1 MEILLIGL
9 SHRSAPLE
17 VRERLW
23 FPPSSLTE
31 SLRSLMEVEGIEEGM
46 ILSTC
51 NRTEILGVAGNREDG
66 FLGLDAFL
74 ERQKKFSKEEVGR
87 YCYRY
92 TGKEAVRHV
101 FRVASSLDS
110 MVVGE
115 PQILGQVKEAYQ
127 KSCETRTVGPILD
140 HLLRK
145 ALSAAKRVRTDTEI
159 ARNPVSISY
168 AAAQLARQIFDDLSN
183 RSILLVGSGR
193 MSELAGRYLIGD
205 GVREVYVANRTYEK
219 AVKMARKH
227 HGTPIRFDQFFDYLR
242 KVDVVLTSTAAP
254 HWIIKKDDLPGLMR
268 QRRSRPIFF
277 IDIAVPRDV
286 EPSVNEIENVYL
298 YGIDDL
304 QSVVDVNMEQRRRE
318 ASHGEQ
324 ILEKEVGSFQAWL
337 LSRDLSPTI
346 VAFREQLHSIR
357 KKEIRKYR
365 KRLGPLS
372 QQQEQTM
379 EEMSA
384 AIVNKILHHPIQ
396 WLKRSSGEPDAL
408 QFGALLKRL
417 FAISDPQE
425 TKQGREEKEK
435 K

>member
-23 FPPSSLTE
+23 FPTSSLAE
-31 SLRSLMEVEGIEEGM
+31 SLRSLVEMEGIEEGM

-51 NRTEILGVAGNREDG
+51 NRTEILGVARNGEDG
-66 FLGLDAFL
+66 FLALEAFL
-74 ERQKKFSKEEVGR
+74 ESQKKFSREDAAR

-92 TGKEAVRHV
+92 TGRETVKHL

-115 PQILGQVKEAYQ
+115 PQILGQVKEAFQ
-127 KSCETRTVGPILD
+127 KSCEIRATGPILD

-145 ALSAAKRVRTDTEI
+145 AISAAKRVRTDTEI
-159 ARNPVSISY
+159 GRNPVSISY

-205 GVREVYVANRTYEK
+205 GVKEVFVANRTYEK

-227 HGTPIRFDQFFDYLR
+227 NGTPIRFDQFFDYLQR
-242 KVDVVLTSTAAP
+242 VDVVLTSTSAP

-268 QRRSRPIFF
+268 KRRSRPIFF

-298 YGIDDL
+298 YDIDDL
-304 QSVVDVNMEQRRRE
+304 QSVVDVNVEQRRRE
-318 ASHGEQ
+318 AVHGEQ
-324 ILEKEVGSFQAWL
+324 IVEKEVASFQAWL

-346 VAFREQLHSIR
+346 VALREQLHSIR

-417 FAISDPQE
+417 FALPDPLEPKQE
-425 TKQGREEKEK
+425 REKEEEK
-435 K
+435 